1 MKSGRQLT
9 SALLLLAALSA
20 SAMMPSG
27 VGQSLTTFLETVTTQ
42 VEVTGT
48 VTSTVGS
55 TQGLSTQ
62 VQMQTYS
69 TPFVVDATY
78 GRYGCIYKTLR
89 LTANEGDQISGQIT
103 SNSEISFYVMSSNDY
118 RTWVNENLCS
128 VRSSFLGEREVTSL
142 LLDMIAPYTGEYVLL
157 FLNSSIATPANVV
170 LVFVSLSQTVTTIS
184 LPVVSAFLLTET
196 YLTTHTLEE
205 VRPVE
210 TWPLFDEYAILIAAI
225 LGLIVVLLVLQ
236 RRSRKKIT
244 AVTIPA
250 RPAPITGKFCGNC
263 GAPLPLSA
271 QFCDRCGAPDEENA

>member
-1 MKSGRQLT
+1 
-9 SALLLLAALSA
+9 
-20 SAMMPSG
+20 MPSG

-244 AVTIPA
+244 AATIPA